1 MTNEVHEPRRSVAEE
16 LRELKALCDNHITI
30 ARDLKDVTLLTLC
43 ATISS
48 RLDNIIQEHTVVDQQ
63 SSS

>member
-1 MTNEVHEPRRSVAEE
+1 MTQPDNAIADE

-30 ARDLKDVTLLTLC
+30 ARDFNNVTLLTLC

-48 RLDNIIQEHTVVDQQ
+48 RLDSIIQEYTVVDQQ